1 MSTQQRCNNSSS
13 NTASLLIMRHDSP
26 PMIFSRRRKP
36 VVKVCLHSEPS
47 ESNPQNTHW
56 NAYWA
61 IQSFSILLLRSFF
74 FSPTLPLQFPEAR
87 YQQGPLDLWWSRPLP
102 RLAPRRLC
110 NTPQWW
116 WGLLKDAWLHPESPL
131 LPPVSVRPHKEYFH
145 FRILSTFS
153 FFFFPTLIF
162 LTSLTSQLTGDL
174 LYRKAETMFFHQ
186 LYQCSVP

>member
-1 MSTQQRCNNSSS
+1 MTHLRWSLAGGGTQWSKFVSTLNHLKAIPKTHIKMLTERCDHFPSSS
-13 NTASLLIMRHDSP
+13 SDL
-26 PMIFSRRRKP
+26 
-36 VVKVCLHSEPS
+36 
-47 ESNPQNTHW
+47 
-56 NAYWA
+56 
-61 IQSFSILLLRSFF
+61 FF
-74 FSPTLPLQFPEAR
+74 PPTLPSQFLEAR

-102 RLAPRRLC
+102 RPAPRRLC

-131 LPPVSVRPHKEYFH
+131 LPPVSVRPNKEYFH
-145 FRILSTFS
+145 FCILSTFF
-153 FFFFPTLIF
+153 FFFFPTLTF